1 MAVAR
6 NVLHLEAVPLA
17 ERSTSPFL
25 SSLCRAGVAALGS
38 ASLPNICSE
47 LLGQAP
53 DKLPDRTLTLYDA
66 NEEAYWCEVRK
77 LFLIPEDEIYLNNG
91 TVGSSPTPVLKAV
104 FEGYRDSERLA
115 HPA

>member
-1 MAVAR
+1 MFDR
-6 NVLHLEAVPLA
+6 RSFCPPL
-17 ERSTSPFL
+17 L
-25 SSLCRAGVAALGS
+25 AGVAALGS

-77 LFLIPEDEIYLNNG
+77 LFLIPEDEIYLNKDIDRF
-91 TVGSSPTPVLKAV
+91 LEACD
-104 FEGYRDSERLA
+104 EYRNT